1 MGECLKCI
9 GHCAAI
15 VSDPSRHGA
24 SFVVR
29 RVRGHPPILTRCS
42 RWPPAA
48 GGEQVGRAI
57 HLTSLTWTDSRSR
70 SGAIR
75 SSRWTDAHP
84 LCKRGGMNHQDVMT
98 ALLEA
103 SATLAGLLLVFL
115 GFILTASGT
124 LDDDVPLAVHKS
136 LQKVSLVLLIA
147 FAIGLFECRRLSR
160 LAGDRTGRRR
170 ALRGGLEPVRSAACG
185 SRSGNRLDRPRALV
199 GRATKKSDAEK
210 QELNHRNGCAYP
222 LRECRP
228 GVDRGTPTRLSWW
241 QGQLAAPAEPNGCMT
256 LVRHD
261 AVQLVPVVGISL
273 RRQRA
278 GQTERDPLSRSS
290 PRAVGR
296 GSVRTGYLHVAFHA
310 NPIPP

>member
-75 SSRWTDAHP
+75 SSGWTDAHP
-84 LCKRGGMNHQDVMT
+84 LCKRGGMSHQDVMT
-98 ALLEA
+98 ALVEA

-115 GFILTASGT
+115 GFILTTSGT

-147 FAIGLFECRRLSR
+147 FAIGLSSVAVSAAWLVTAPGGDPLYDTAISLFALQIAG
-160 LAGDRTGRRR
+160 LAAATGWTVRGLLWAGRRK
-170 ALRGGLEPVRSAACG
+170 RGMS
-185 SRSGNRLDRPRALV
+185 
-199 GRATKKSDAEK
+199 K
-210 QELNHRNGCAYP
+210 
-222 LRECRP
+222 
-228 GVDRGTPTRLSWW
+228 GTS
-241 QGQLAAPAEPNGCMT
+241 
-256 LVRHD
+256 
-261 AVQLVPVVGISL
+261 
-273 RRQRA
+273 
-278 GQTERDPLSRSS
+278 
-290 PRAVGR
+290 
-296 GSVRTGYLHVAFHA
+296 
-310 NPIPP
+310 